1 MLLTSVVMAGNDDK
15 GDQLMQQ
22 ADSLYAAQQYKQALE
37 SASAALPLCKG
48 TDLEAD
54 CLNLLAVINIRLSNY
69 EEAANYAKQG
79 YVLDEKSG
87 DPDVISSSLNTLA
100 AIYMGANQEQEAE
113 KYVLKGIEM
122 AEKANNPNRMAILQA
137 MASEIYHAQGNDQKA
152 LTYIEKAYEID
163 KAQGNEGRAMVRLA
177 QKASALI
184 GLHDYQQAIKVLEEV
199 IPFLQKAGDRQSL
212 GIACNKMGMAQYA
225 LNHET
230 EAIEY
235 YRQAADIFQQLD
247 DPYNEIH
254 ARKGLY
260 EALWKQDPDE
270 AKTQLDRFTSLK
282 DSIYNNTSADK
293 LAKYNAEFGN
303 DWLQIEN
310 HQQRKA
316 KQIAILAAVVAILLA
331 LVIWFLMRRRQQQ
344 QQRINAELSQR
355 IKELQ
360 EKYNVLNEQYD
371 HVVLTSTEDDNKL
384 EATDREFLQRTINTI
399 NELIQTGQI
408 DANHVADRLGLSLFQ
423 FRQRLMALTDETPQS
438 FIQTV
443 RMRRAR
449 HLLEQH
455 PEMNVSE
462 VAMLCAYNDTS
473 NFTRAFKRTFG
484 LSPSQ
489 YLDKQKQ

>member
-1 MLLTSVVMAGNDDK
+1 
-15 GDQLMQQ
+15 
-22 ADSLYAAQQYKQALE
+22 
-37 SASAALPLCKG
+37 
-48 TDLEAD
+48 
-54 CLNLLAVINIRLSNY
+54 
-69 EEAANYAKQG
+69 
-79 YVLDEKSG
+79 
-87 DPDVISSSLNTLA
+87 
-100 AIYMGANQEQEAE
+100 
-113 KYVLKGIEM
+113 
-122 AEKANNPNRMAILQA
+122 MAILQA

-199 IPFLQKAGDRQSL
+199 ITFLQKAGDRQSL